1 MNFEDWYNIN
11 PLKDK
16 LEELDLTEK
25 EKKILTPVI
34 LNSSFIIEA
43 KPFYQELGKIQK
55 TYIVPDFLLKQFAL
69 TYKKRFLTAF
79 SYYDL
84 EKEINYL
91 IKFVPAGVKLRDAVI
106 PTDKYED
113 LLKEELKFFSHT
125 PEKGFNELIKI
136 LNKGKLIG
144 WKFKQPRQ

>member
-1 MNFEDWYNIN
+1 MNFEEWYNIN
-11 PLKDK
+11 PYKDK
-16 LEELDLTEK
+16 IDEMNLSEK

-55 TYIVPDFLLKQFAL
+55 VYIVPGFLLRQFAL

-84 EKEINYL
+84 EKEMDYL
-91 IKFVPAGVKLRDAVI
+91 IKNVPAGIKLKESISLKDN
-106 PTDKYED
+106 YSE
-113 LLKEELKFFSHT
+113 LLKEELKFFSTT
-125 PEKGFNELIKI
+125 PEKGFNELVKI
-136 LNKGKLIG
+136 FHDGKIVG
-144 WKFKQPRQ
+144 WKFKQPRL